1 MRPAPPGMDC
11 MMSCRP
17 QGQTCLVVAPAM
29 VPRAPGQRVKTNR
42 LDSRQL
48 CDGLRGGQLK
58 SIHVPST
65 PYRQLRHLVQLRD
78 TFVRQV
84 TAAKC
89 RIKAL
94 LLFEG
99 IPFPEAPPNS
109 PWSRKVLQ
117 QLAGLECSA
126 PVRFKLHSVM
136 AHLEFAK
143 LQASGTQ
150 REIRR

>member
-1 MRPAPPGMDC
+1 
-11 MMSCRP
+11 
-17 QGQTCLVVAPAM
+17 
-29 VPRAPGQRVKTNR
+29 
-42 LDSRQL
+42 
-48 CDGLRGGQLK
+48 
-58 SIHVPST
+58 
-65 PYRQLRHLVQLRD
+65 LRD

-99 IPFPEAPPNS
+99 FPFPEAPPNS

-117 QLAGLECSA
+117 QLAGLVYSA
-126 PVRFKLHSVM
+126 PFRFKLHSEL

-150 REIRR
+150 REIRRFCQQDPELRPSIQYLTSLPGSAGL